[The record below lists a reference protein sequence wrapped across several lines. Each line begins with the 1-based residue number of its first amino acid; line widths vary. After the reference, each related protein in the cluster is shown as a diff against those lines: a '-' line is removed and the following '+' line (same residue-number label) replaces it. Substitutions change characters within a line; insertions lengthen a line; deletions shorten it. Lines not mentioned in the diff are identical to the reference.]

1 MKIGSLVEMPGVM
14 PGKWHKG
21 EVVWL
26 DTASVG
32 GKRRTL
38 LEVKIKTASGESTR
52 LAYADK
58 CKPLSNAR
66 TAAER

>member
-1 MKIGSLVEMPGVM
+1 MKIGDRVEMPGVM

-21 EVVWL
+21 EVVWM
-26 DTASVG
+26 DTANVS

-38 LEVKIKTASGESTR
+38 LEVKIKTICGESTR

-58 CKPLSNAR
+58 CKTL
-66 TAAER
+66 

>member
-1 MKIGSLVEMPGVM
+1 MPGVM

-21 EVVWL
+21 EVVWM
-26 DTASVG
+26 DTANVA

-38 LEVKIKTASGESTR
+38 LEVKIKTVCGESTR

-58 CKPLSNAR
+58 CKTL
-66 TAAER
+66 